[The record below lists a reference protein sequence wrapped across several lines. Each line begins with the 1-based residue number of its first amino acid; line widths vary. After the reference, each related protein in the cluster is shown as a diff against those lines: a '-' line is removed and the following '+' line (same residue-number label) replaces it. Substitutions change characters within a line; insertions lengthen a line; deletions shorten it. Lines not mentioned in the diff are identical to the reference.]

1 MKAKLLDFN
10 IEEFLKKE
18 KQNYLE
24 NIKIFKRQKIIE
36 QLILVIQALIIYGTI
51 FSVAYFPYFKKNF
64 ISSIGIILI
73 GVSLIL
79 LLRKIILNNI
89 CFSEYPKEKYEF
101 QFVQAI
107 FENKEIKSTE
117 IVYDAILLS
126 RSLRVKYNDNGFN
139 QEYSDIKID
148 IQKCY
153 DVNELWYDLSCN
165 KLYVPYNQY
174 DLIKNKLCIE
184 IDTKFT
190 QNHKLKTTKE

>member
-1 MKAKLLDFN
+1 MKAKLLYFN

-51 FSVAYFPYFKKNF
+51 FSIAYFPYFKKNF

-89 CFSEYPKEKYEF
+89 CFSEYPKENYEF
-101 QFVQAI
+101 QFIKAI
-107 FENKEIKSTE
+107 FENKEIKSAQ
-117 IVYDAILLS
+117 IIYDTILLS
-126 RSLRVKYNDNGFN
+126 RSLRVEYNDNEFN

-148 IQKCY
+148 IQKRY
-153 DVNELWYDLSCN
+153 DVDELWYDLSCN
-165 KLYVPYNQY
+165 KLYVPYNEY

-190 QNHKLKTTKE
+190 KNHKLKTTME